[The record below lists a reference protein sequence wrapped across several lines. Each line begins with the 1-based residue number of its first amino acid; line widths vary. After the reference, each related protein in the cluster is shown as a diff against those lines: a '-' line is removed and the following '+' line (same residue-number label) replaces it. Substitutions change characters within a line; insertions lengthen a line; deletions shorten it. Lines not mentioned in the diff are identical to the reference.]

1 MPDFID
7 GYVHITGGGGE
18 SRFTSKT
25 PQIALSKLT
34 TSGITTVVSFLGTV
48 GIR

>member
-1 MPDFID
+1 MPGFID
-7 GYVHITGGGGE
+7 GHIRITGDGGE
-18 SRFTSKT
+18 SGFTSKT